1 MYCLLPNFSQN
12 FTSPAPIFHLHYL
25 LPFSRIPASPAPIFH
40 SQATVCNACYLNPK
54 FLLHLHPSFTCMP
67 LRVLPTT
74 DFCLEILLH
83 LHPSFTRSPCVYYLL
98 LIFLEFLLHLHPS
111 FTCRPLCVLP
121 ATECFSNFYFTC
133 TYLPLAL
140 PATFFSNSYLTCTH
154 LSLAGPCVYCLLPN
168 FSQTFTSPKPIVYC
182 ITCYLFPEFLLHLHP
197 SFTRSPCVYYLLP
210 IF

>member
-1 MYCLLPNFSQN
+1 MPTTFFLNPYFTCTHLSLAGPCMYCLLPNFSQN

-83 LHPSFTRSPCVYYLL
+83 LHPSFPRRPLCVLPATFLPNSYFTCTHLSLACPCVYYLL
-98 LIFLEFLLHLHPS
+98 LIFVS
-111 FTCRPLCVLP
+111 K
-121 ATECFSNFYFTC
+121 SYF
-133 TYLPLAL
+133 
-140 PATFFSNSYLTCTH
+140 TCTH
-154 LSLAGPCVYCLLPN
+154 LSLAAPVC
-168 FSQTFTSPKPIVYC
+168 TT
-182 ITCYLFPEFLLHLHP
+182 
-197 SFTRSPCVYYLLP
+197 YY
-210 IF
+210 